1 VHAEQPRE
9 EIVASGIDL
18 IRSYLCFSHRGV
30 FAHTVLAIVALS
42 LTLIPPVSNAQTG
55 VVGNALSQPV
65 FVNLY
70 WDVDWDAHNPSM
82 TKQQLDGFVIALL
95 NSSYFGRLSEYGVG
109 SPTFAGGFLPAPLCP
124 QRPGPG
130 QAPSSV
136 GSVGFY
142 DPINV
147 SIIGFLNCELQHG
160 GIPQGSQ
167 VIYNIILPSGSVESD
182 LFGSDKF
189 CVNGPAVAWHFHQ
202 TPYSPGAAIAI
213 GLGLLGAATG
223 GVPGALEAFL
233 GALAAL
239 QGGPLYTISSA
250 DSRCGSFTHNLLHE
264 MVEAASDPFP
274 PPSVIIN
281 GGTGEIVDICDA
293 KGVQASRPFVPN
305 VQPLSNTSFP
315 VSSGFTNPGT
325 IEVPQYWSNS
335 AQTCVTGYTNT
346 VMPNLQN
353 NKITITGNGA
363 AASFVLTGSGF
374 GTLPPPLTVP
384 TSSALPYIAIQD
396 TTQGWQVGNS
406 LNTDEVPLNIAAWSD
421 SSITINGF
429 SFSSGNLVMKAGDN
443 LAFWVCN
450 AASGNCTATNHPLSE
465 SGSPQLKVSVFNSN
479 NVALS
484 YNVYVDGKEVEET
497 GPVGGS
503 TGWLPLSSGTH
514 TVSEKATS
522 SGFTTARYADACS
535 ANGQV
540 VLNIGDNTICS
551 IINVVAPNCPGGQ
564 HCCSGATTSSGCI
577 AGCVPDS
584 TQCLP
589 LCAPGFHCCG
599 GALPNGRCDD
609 ACIKPPH
616 ECP

>member
-9 EIVASGIDL
+9 EIVASGINL
-18 IRSYLCFSHRGV
+18 AHRIS
-30 FAHTVLAIVALS
+30 VLTIAALL
-42 LTLIPPVSNAQTG
+42 LTLIQSGSNAQTG

-82 TKQQLDGFVIALL
+82 TKQQLDGFVTALL

-109 SPTFAGGFLPAPLCP
+109 SPTFGGGFLPDPLCP

-167 VIYNIILPSGSVESD
+167 VVYNLILPSGSVESD
-182 LFGSDKF
+182 FFGNDKF

-202 TPYSPGAAIAI
+202 TPYSPGAAVAI
-213 GLGLLGAATG
+213 GLGLLGAVTG

-274 PPSVIIN
+274 SLSVIIN
-281 GGTGEIVDICDA
+281 GGTGEIVDICDDLNA
-293 KGVQASRPFVPN
+293 NAQHKQPPSFPFPPSNPFVPN

-335 AQTCVTGYTNT
+335 GQTCVTGYTNT
-346 VMPNLQN
+346 VMPKLQN
-353 NKITITGNGA
+353 NNITITGNGA

-374 GTLPPPLTVP
+374 GTLPPPLTAP
-384 TSSALPYIAIQD
+384 TSSALPYLAIQD

-421 SSITINGF
+421 SSIVINGF

-450 AASGNCTATNHPLSE
+450 PASGNCAPANKPLSE

-479 NVALS
+479 NVNLS
-484 YNVYVDGKEVEET
+484 YDVYVDGKEVGENT
-497 GPVGGS
+497 
-503 TGWLPLSSGTH
+503 TGWLPLSNGTH

-522 SGFTTARYADACS
+522 SGFTTARYTGACN

-540 VLNIGDNTICS
+540 VLNPGDNTICS
-551 IINVVAPNCPGGQ
+551 IINIVSPNCPSGQ
-564 HCCSGATTSSGCI
+564 HCCSGSTTSSGCI

-584 TQCLP
+584 THCLP
-589 LCAPGFHCCG
+589 LCGPGFNCCG

-609 ACIKPPH
+609 VCIKPPH
-616 ECP
+616 VCP